1 MASSV
6 TGAIVG
12 TFKVGTGVVV
22 GPPTFRPDKPK
33 LQLRGKHF
41 VVNIAGDLKQVVV
54 PKGKMIL
61 GLVDIAHPASEYV
74 VKVSSTVAPSAGV
87 GPLLILRGKT
97 GLRIVTPGRQ
107 VTGKARMTLK
117 GKPFNRVTSQTMRPG
132 KAKLILRAQEI
143 NKIGK
148 AGLVPTIPTAKILVP
163 SAVQEYGNLVPTPA
177 YTDQELLV
185 PTQEE
190 FV

>member
-12 TFKVGTGVVV
+12 TFKVGTGVKV
-22 GPPTFRPDKPK
+22 GPPTFHPDKPK
-33 LQLRGKHF
+33 LLLRGKTFHI
-41 VVNIAGDLKQVVV
+41 NIAGDLKQVVV
-54 PKGKMIL
+54 PKARMTLKFSSIHPYS
-61 GLVDIAHPASEYV
+61 LVI
-74 VKVSSTVAPSAGV
+74 SSTVAPSAGV

-107 VTGKARMTLK
+107 VTGKARMTLR
-117 GKPFNRVTSQTMRPG
+117 GKAVRRNTSSTQQPG
-132 KAKLILRAQEI
+132 KAKLILRAKEI

-148 AGLVPTIPTAKILVP
+148 AGLVPTVPTAEILVP
-163 SAVQEYGNLVPTPA
+163 SAVQGYGNLVPTPA